1 MSPGY
6 HATGDFN
13 GLGCFEMGAKCNGLA
28 GKPRM
33 QAVDIT
39 VHLCFIEKQAG
50 GIKIGNKNGFSSA
63 SCLRSR
69 IIGVHGNLFYSDTIL
84 VGYQK

>member
-1 MSPGY
+1 MSVDASSGKSLCLIKGRHSCRAVSPGY

-39 VHLCFIEKQAG
+39 VHLCFIEKQVVSRSE
-50 GIKIGNKNGFSSA
+50 IKTVLA
-63 SCLRSR
+63 W
-69 IIGVHGNLFYSDTIL
+69 L
-84 VGYQK
+84 VA